1 MLDRVRIHGFRS
13 ARDVTFAPG
22 PLCALAGEASSGK
35 STVLSAVWALLDASA
50 PVPTLEDVSEGS
62 GGRVHLEADVGE
74 RTIFLDSRP
83 PATLNLNREGA
94 PPTLFFPANLRP
106 GSLLAPTDDA
116 AKRAVGVVR
125 DQFSEDGGL
134 SLVRSVAALVE
145 ARVRGLVIL
154 IEEYRIT
161 IMPKAAIP

>member
-74 RTIFLDSRP
+74 RTIFLDTRP
-83 PATLNLNREGA
+83 PATLNLNREGR
-94 PPTLFFPANLRP
+94 PPTLFLPSGLR
-106 GSLLAPTDDA
+106 SRTIVAPTSTPA
-116 AKRAVGVVR
+116 AVKAARVLLPEPSAPA
-125 DQFSEDGGL
+125 DGG
-134 SLVRSVAALVE
+134 SRSSAGSRRSASR
-145 ARVRGLVIL
+145 APRGSSSCSKS
-154 IEEYRIT
+154 RSST
-161 IMPKAAIP
+161 